1 MIFCSSLIDTV
12 FVENKINVAS
22 DSVINQYISHHF
34 MRLHISQCGAPLHPV
49 LQRSMIGEIFDS
61 DTIGHQF
68 AFFLQLLVL
77 GALKLGESP
86 FLGDEDLLA
95 SGVLELGSTQGFND
109 SGSVL
114 VIGSDAHDG
123 LSDVDTGN
131 GSLGFAEGTSHS
143 SLEPISSGTRQHFVD
158 ADHMEGVNTH
168 PDVECILTAVLHQV
182 FVGANATGFEGF
194 GRQLLV
200 FIGHQMNTQR
210 KVIYDGPFATQIE
223 DPDLGIGDTSVEP

>member
-86 FLGDEDLLA
+86 FLGDEDL
-95 SGVLELGSTQGFND
+95 D
-109 SGSVL
+109 S
-114 VIGSDAHDG
+114 
-123 LSDVDTGN
+123 
-131 GSLGFAEGTSHS
+131 
-143 SLEPISSGTRQHFVD
+143 
-158 ADHMEGVNTH
+158 
-168 PDVECILTAVLHQV
+168 
-182 FVGANATGFEGF
+182 
-194 GRQLLV
+194 
-200 FIGHQMNTQR
+200 
-210 KVIYDGPFATQIE
+210 
-223 DPDLGIGDTSVEP
+223 